1 MNSLFSYENK
11 FMQVLMTL
19 GDLIIL
25 NFLFLLCSLP
35 IVTMGAAQA
44 GLYTAVRTITDKN
57 DDTSPTKAFFR
68 GFKSGF
74 LKINLVWIVFLAV
87 IIASLYSFFRLPGGF
102 MKVLSL
108 IGFCIVAILETL
120 TMMFHSRFDCTPI
133 QLLRNSVLLLLAHPL
148 RVIPATF
155 LSWLSVLIYLYDTN
169 SFIAMGAIFL
179 TLFISVTF
187 MLSYA
192 LMYKPFKDLVDMTLE
207 KQGLKPE
214 EPIEEPEEPIEE
226 PEEE

>member
-25 NFLFLLCSLP
+25 NLLFLLCSIP
-35 IVTMGAAQA
+35 VVTMGAAQA

-57 DDTSPTKAFFR
+57 DDTSPAKAFFR

-74 LKINLVWIVFLAV
+74 LKITLVWIVYLIL
-87 IIASLYSFFRLPGGF
+87 IIATLLTFFSLNGGF
-102 MKVLSL
+102 TKVMAL
-108 IGFCIVAILETL
+108 IGFCIVAIMQTL

-133 QLLRNSVLLLLAHPL
+133 QLLRNSVLLFLAHPL

-155 LSWLSVLIYLYDTN
+155 LSWLSVLIALYDPN
-169 SFIAMGAIFL
+169 SFIAMGPVFI

-187 MLSYA
+187 LLSYA
-192 LMYKPFKDLVDMTLE
+192 LMYKPFKDLVEMTLE
-207 KQGLKPE
+207 KQGKTQEAPTE
-214 EPIEEPEEPIEE
+214 ETE
-226 PEEE
+226 

>member
-25 NFLFLLCSLP
+25 NLLFLLCSLP
-35 IVTMGAAQA
+35 VVTMGAAQA

-74 LKINLVWIVFLAV
+74 VKINLVWVVFLAV
-87 IIASLYSFFRLPGGF
+87 IIASLLAFFSLSPGF
-102 MKVLSL
+102 TKVMSL

-120 TMMFHSRFDCTPI
+120 TMMFHSRFDCTPM
-133 QLLRNSVLLLLAHPL
+133 QLLRNSVLLFLAHPL

-155 LSWLSVLIYLYDTN
+155 ISWLSVLIALYDPR
-169 SFIAMGAIFL
+169 SFVAMGPVFL

-187 MLSYA
+187 LLSYA
-192 LMYKPFKDLVDMTLE
+192 LMHKPFKDLVDMTLE
-207 KQGLKPE
+207 KQGIKPE
-214 EPIEEPEEPIEE
+214 EPEEKIEEDSEED
-226 PEEE
+226 

>member
-11 FMQVLMTL
+11 FMQILMTL

-74 LKINLVWIVFLAV
+74 IKINLVWVVFLAV
-87 IIASLYSFFRLPGGF
+87 IVASLLTFFSLNPGF
-102 MKVLSL
+102 TKVMAL

-133 QLLRNSVLLLLAHPL
+133 QLLRNSVLLFLAHPL

-155 LSWLSVLIYLYDTN
+155 LSWLSVLIALYDPN
-169 SFIAMGAIFL
+169 SFIAMGPVFL

-187 MLSYA
+187 LLSYA

-207 KQGLKPE
+207 KQGIKPE
-214 EPIEEPEEPIEE
+214 PLPEEIEEEEPEEA
-226 PEEE
+226 

>member
-25 NFLFLLCSLP
+25 NLLFLLCSLP
-35 IVTMGAAQA
+35 VVTMGAAQA

-74 LKINLVWIVFLAV
+74 VKINLVWVVFLAV
-87 IIASLYSFFRLPGGF
+87 IIASLLAFFSLNPGF
-102 MKVLSL
+102 TKVMSL

-120 TMMFHSRFDCTPI
+120 TMMFHSRFDCTPM
-133 QLLRNSVLLLLAHPL
+133 QLLRNSVLLFLAHPL

-155 LSWLSVLIYLYDTN
+155 ISWLSVLIALYDPR
-169 SFIAMGAIFL
+169 SFVAMGPVFL

-187 MLSYA
+187 LLSYA
-192 LMYKPFKDLVDMTLE
+192 LMHKPFKDLVDMTLE
-207 KQGLKPE
+207 KQGIKPE
-214 EPIEEPEEPIEE
+214 ALPEEIEEEPEEV
-226 PEEE
+226 

>member
-1 MNSLFSYENK
+1 MNSLFSYDNK

-25 NFLFLLCSLP
+25 NFLFLICSIP
-35 IVTMGAAQA
+35 VVTMGAAQA

-57 DDTSPTKAFFR
+57 DDTAPAKAFFR

-74 LKINLVWIVFLAV
+74 LKITLVWIVFLAV
-87 IIASLYSFFRLPGGF
+87 IIATLLSFFSLQPGF
-102 MKVLSL
+102 TKVMSV

-133 QLLRNSVLLLLAHPL
+133 QLLRNSVLLFLAHPF

-155 LSWLSVLIYLYDTN
+155 LSWLSLLIALYDPN
-169 SFIAMGAIFL
+169 SFIAMGPVFL

-187 MLSYA
+187 LVAYA
-192 LMYKPFKDLVDMTLE
+192 LMYKPFKDLVDMQLE
-207 KQGLKPE
+207 KQGITPE
-214 EPIEEPEEPIEE
+214 VLPT
-226 PEEE
+226 EEEETEEEQ

>member
-1 MNSLFSYENK
+1 MSSLFSYENK

-25 NFLFLLCSLP
+25 NFLFLICSIP

-74 LKINLVWIVFLAV
+74 LKINLVWILFLAV
-87 IIASLYSFFRLPGGF
+87 IVAILYSFFSLQPGF
-102 MKVLSL
+102 TKVMAL

-120 TMMFHSRFDCTPI
+120 TMMFHSRFDCTPL
-133 QLLRNSVLLLLAHPL
+133 QLLRNSVLLFLAHPL

-155 LSWLSVLIYLYDTN
+155 LSWLSVLIALYDPN
-169 SFIAMGAIFL
+169 SFIAMGPVFL

-187 MLSYA
+187 LVAYA
-192 LMYKPFKDLVDMTLE
+192 LMYKPFKELVDTTLE
-207 KQGLKPE
+207 KQGITPE
-214 EPIEEPEEPIEE
+214 PL
-226 PEEE
+226 PEEEEEEEE

>member
-25 NFLFLLCSLP
+25 NLLFLLCSLP

-57 DDTSPTKAFFR
+57 DDTAPVKAFFR

-74 LKINLVWIVFLAV
+74 IKINLVGVVFLAV
-87 IIASLYSFFRLPGGF
+87 IVASLWAFFSLNPGF
-102 MKVLSL
+102 TKIMAL

-120 TMMFHSRFDCTPI
+120 TMMFHSRFDCTPM
-133 QLLRNSVLLLLAHPL
+133 QLLRNSALLFLAHPL

-155 LSWLSVLIYLYDTN
+155 LSWLSLIIALYDPN
-169 SFIAMGAIFL
+169 SFIAMGPVFL

-187 MLSYA
+187 LLSYA

-207 KQGLKPE
+207 KQGLKPDALPE
-214 EPIEEPEEPIEE
+214 EVEEEPEEA
-226 PEEE
+226 